1 MLYGSISLFVYLIV
15 TKSNFDFEITTA
27 YISSLIYLSVFG
39 SVLGF
44 SFYLTLIKNIG
55 PNNGSYISVIMPLM
69 ALIISTYFE
78 NLEWTFTLILG
89 GFLILVGNFFIIK
102 SSN

>member
-1 MLYGSISLFVYLIV
+1 LL
-15 TKSNFDFEITTA
+15 
-27 YISSLIYLSVFG
+27 YLSIFG

-78 NLEWTFTLILG
+78 NLEWTFTLIFG
-89 GFLILVGNFFIIK
+89 GLLILIGNFFIIK
-102 SSN
+102 STN